1 MTYAW
6 CGCLAL
12 SGFNEYGFTSKAA
25 YFFQNE
31 GLEFFVIKNAV
42 VDGEVVVRVL
52 EMDSDSPNVLGLAL
66 VPCIALL
73 PRFHDS
79 SLAGA
84 SAERREFLYCVR

>member
-25 YFFQNE
+25 NFFQNE

-52 EMDSDSPNVLGLAL
+52 EMDSDSPSPWAC
-66 VPCIALL
+66 PC
-73 PRFHDS
+73 
-79 SLAGA
+79 SLHRAFA
-84 SAERREFLYCVR
+84 SIP